1 MACSC
6 NYCCSGKA
14 VNITH
19 CECVCVCVSV
29 SVCNLSYT
37 ERNAHAPYGHLWR
50 VRLHKVFPRCLTNDT
65 IFERKF
71 LGIKCRFRFS
81 LQIWSETFLTV
92 RELSKI
98 RSKVYIGLCVKY
110 PLFSSDFNET
120 LVFSKYLRK
129 NPQTK
134 FHENLFSGSRFVP
147 RGQTDGQT

>member
-1 MACSC
+1 
-6 NYCCSGKA
+6 
-14 VNITH
+14 
-19 CECVCVCVSV
+19 VCVCLCLSV
-29 SVCNLSYT
+29 TLVIQ
-37 ERNAHAPYGHLWR
+37 NAMR
-50 VRLHKVFPRCLTNDT
+50 RLHTAICGVLDSTRFFHVISQTTRFLK
-65 IFERKF
+65 ESF

-98 RSKVYIGLCVKY
+98 RSKMYIGLRVKY

-134 FHENLFSGSRFVP
+134 FHENLFSGSRVVP